1 MEINEEENLDY
12 IFTKHKNIN
21 CDIIKC
27 KFDKD
32 NIEKNKKLLEEY
44 EKEGLINRNN
54 FFSLDKNEL
63 EDPIE
68 MNSKKIKKDIY
79 FNNIINDNI
88 KNSYLYCGYLD
99 NIDSL
104 SLENKK
110 LNSKIQICCPFCFY
124 VLSKNFINDDKSY
137 KISKKSKSFYKDF
150 FETYN
155 AKEILEIIK
164 LNYNKNSKMP
174 NFNIN
179 NNKSIKKDI
188 LEIEEYLKE
197 IYEDNE
203 KNLVSLKCINCNNH
217 IGFFNNI
224 NDNYIIYNFI

>member
-12 IFTKHKNIN
+12 IFSKHKNNN

-68 MNSKKIKKDIY
+68 MNSKKIKKDIF
-79 FNNIINDNI
+79 FNNILNDNI

-155 AKEILEIIK
+155 AKEIIEIIK

>member
-1 MEINEEENLDY
+1 MEIDEDNLEE
-12 IFTKHKNIN
+12 IFSKHKNIE

-27 KFDKD
+27 TFDKN
-32 NIEKNKKLLEEY
+32 NIKRNKKLLEEY
-44 EKEGLINRNN
+44 EKEGLIKKNN
-54 FFSLDKNEL
+54 FYSLDKNEL

-99 NIDSL
+99 KIDSL
-104 SLENKK
+104 SFENKK
-110 LNSKIQICCPFCFY
+110 LNSKIHISCPFCFY

-137 KISKKSKSFYKDF
+137 KISKKSKYFYKDF

-155 AKEILEIIK
+155 AKEIIEIIK
-164 LNYNKNSKMP
+164 LNYNKNSKFP
-174 NFNIN
+174 NLNIN
-179 NNKSIKKDI
+179 DNNKNLKKEI
-188 LEIEEYLKE
+188 SEIEEYLKE

-203 KNLVSLKCINCNNH
+203 KILVSLKCLNCNNN

-224 NDNYIIYNFI
+224 NENYIIYNFI

>member
-12 IFTKHKNIN
+12 IFSKHKNIN

-68 MNSKKIKKDIY
+68 MNSKKIKKDIF
-79 FNNIINDNI
+79 FNNILNDNI

-155 AKEILEIIK
+155 AKEIIEIIK

>member
-1 MEINEEENLDY
+1 MEIEEENLDE
-12 IFTKHKNIN
+12 IFSKHKKIN

-32 NIEKNKKLLEEY
+32 NIEKNKILLEEY

-137 KISKKSKSFYKDF
+137 KISKKSKYFYKDF

-155 AKEILEIIK
+155 AKEIIEIIK
-164 LNYNKNSKMP
+164 LNYNKNSKFP
-174 NFNIN
+174 NLNIN
-179 NNKSIKKDI
+179 DNNKNLKKEI
-188 LEIEEYLKE
+188 SEIEEYLKE

-203 KNLVSLKCINCNNH
+203 KNLVSLKCLNCNNN

-224 NDNYIIYNFI
+224 NENYIIYNFI

>member
-1 MEINEEENLDY
+1 MEIDEDNLEE
-12 IFTKHKNIN
+12 IFSKHKNIE

-27 KFDKD
+27 TFDKN
-32 NIEKNKKLLEEY
+32 NIERNKKLLEEY
-44 EKEGLINRNN
+44 EKEGLIKKNN
-54 FFSLDKNEL
+54 FYSLDKNEL

-99 NIDSL
+99 KIDSL
-104 SLENKK
+104 SFENKK
-110 LNSKIQICCPFCFY
+110 LNSKIQISCPFCFY

-137 KISKKSKSFYKDF
+137 KISKKSKYFYKDF

-155 AKEILEIIK
+155 AKEIIEIIK
-164 LNYNKNSKMP
+164 LNYNKNSKFP
-174 NFNIN
+174 NLNIN
-179 NNKSIKKDI
+179 DNNKNLKKEI
-188 LEIEEYLKE
+188 SEIEEYLKE

-203 KNLVSLKCINCNNH
+203 KILVSLKCLNCNNN

-224 NDNYIIYNFI
+224 NENYIIYNFI

>member
-1 MEINEEENLDY
+1 MVFNVEENLDY
-12 IFTKHKNIN
+12 IFFKHKNIN

-68 MNSKKIKKDIY
+68 MNSKKIKKDIF
-79 FNNIINDNI
+79 FNNILNDNI

-155 AKEILEIIK
+155 AKEIIEIIK

>member
-1 MEINEEENLDY
+1 MEIEEENLDE
-12 IFTKHKNIN
+12 IFSKHKKIN

-32 NIEKNKKLLEEY
+32 NIEKNKILLEEY

-68 MNSKKIKKDIY
+68 MNSKKIKKDIF
-79 FNNIINDNI
+79 FNNILNDNI

-137 KISKKSKSFYKDF
+137 KISKKSKYFYKDF

-155 AKEILEIIK
+155 AKEIIEIIK
-164 LNYNKNSKMP
+164 LNYNKNSKFP
-174 NFNIN
+174 NLNIN
-179 NNKSIKKDI
+179 DNNKNLKKEI
-188 LEIEEYLKE
+188 SEIEEYLKE

-203 KNLVSLKCINCNNH
+203 KNLVSLKCLNCNNN

-224 NDNYIIYNFI
+224 NENYIIYNFI

>member
-12 IFTKHKNIN
+12 IFSKHKNNN

-68 MNSKKIKKDIY
+68 MNSKKIKKDIF
-79 FNNIINDNI
+79 FNNILNDNI